1 MNQKNGGKAQ
11 QAIHPGMEI
20 AELRAEITRIPSSGK
35 KRGIGFVAFVATLGS
50 FLFGYDTGVISGA
63 LPFMYMPYG
72 AQGLQLTAVEE
83 GWVGGTLLIGAALGA
98 VLGGWLSDRWGRRH
112 NILLLAVVFF
122 VGSLGTAFAINVWMM
137 YPFRFVLG
145 FAVGAASATVPVY
158 LSETAPKRIR
168 GSIVA
173 VDQVM
178 IVTGQLMAF
187 VFNSIISAL
196 HGGPQLT
203 LAKTYSVCGLP
214 LKGGETVKWD
224 LIDGLNKSKG
234 GCLSSSEWYRFVD
247 QTIQV
252 SGGNGMAWRYM
263 LLICSIPAIA
273 LWIGMRI
280 MPESPR
286 WYAANYRYYEAI
298 AALKRVRIP
307 EKDGDL
313 AEEIDEMMANNRKAE
328 KQEKGTLGDVFRT
341 PWICKLLFIGCFIAI
356 ANQLTGVNTIMYY
369 APKVLQYAG
378 MSTQAAIT
386 AQIANGVMS
395 VIGCSIAVFIIM
407 KFTRRKIYITT
418 EFLIF
423 LILGTVA
430 IMFAIF
436 IEPAMAAKV
445 NPPVWSALV
454 ILALMAVFML
464 VMQTGSSPV
473 MFTVMGEMFPQKVR
487 GVASGAAIC
496 TLWIANAI
504 ITVSFPKMMESLG
517 GAGTYGVFAV
527 INLLVGIILWKI
539 MPETSGKS
547 LEELE
552 EEFEERYS

>member
-1 MNQKNGGKAQ
+1 
-11 QAIHPGMEI
+11 
-20 AELRAEITRIPSSGK
+20 
-35 KRGIGFVAFVATLGS
+35 
-50 FLFGYDTGVISGA
+50 
-63 LPFMYMPYG
+63 
-72 AQGLQLTAVEE
+72 
-83 GWVGGTLLIGAALGA
+83 
-98 VLGGWLSDRWGRRH
+98 
-112 NILLLAVVFF
+112 
-122 VGSLGTAFAINVWMM
+122 
-137 YPFRFVLG
+137 
-145 FAVGAASATVPVY
+145 
-158 LSETAPKRIR
+158 
-168 GSIVA
+168 
-173 VDQVM
+173 
-178 IVTGQLMAF
+178 
-187 VFNSIISAL
+187 
-196 HGGPQLT
+196 
-203 LAKTYSVCGLP
+203 
-214 LKGGETVKWD
+214 
-224 LIDGLNKSKG
+224 
-234 GCLSSSEWYRFVD
+234 
-247 QTIQV
+247 
-252 SGGNGMAWRYM
+252 
-263 LLICSIPAIA
+263 
-273 LWIGMRI
+273 
-280 MPESPR
+280 
-286 WYAANYRYYEAI
+286 
-298 AALKRVRIP
+298 ALKRVRIP

-341 PWICKLLFIGCFIAI
+341 PWIRKLLFIGCFIAI